1 LVVGCVL
8 LSSMCPTPIALA
20 QTGWWKTYGG
30 PYNDNGTSGQQTTDG
45 GYIVAGWTE
54 GFGPGSYSVYLIKT
68 NTSGDTLWTR
78 TCGGPQDDVGFSVQ
92 QTADGY
98 IIAGW
103 TRSFGAENKDVC
115 LIKTDAS
122 GDTTWTRTYG
132 GPGDDG
138 GYSVQQTSDGGF
150 VIAGYTYSFGAGSS
164 GAYLVKT
171 NSTGDTLWTRTYG
184 GTRDDVGYSAQQ
196 TTDGGYVIAGRTQS
210 VGAGNEDVYLIKTN
224 TSGDTL
230 WTRTY
235 GGTDYDGGRSVQ
247 QTADGGYIITGYTHS
262 SGAGSGDVYLI
273 KTNASGDT
281 LWTRAYGGTGVE
293 WGYDVQQTTDGG
305 YIIVG
310 CTQSFGAGI
319 DDVYLIK
326 TNASGDPVWARTYG
340 GADDDVGNSVQ
351 QATDGGYVIAGY
363 TGPFGPGNQDVYLI
377 RTNASGDTLWTKTYG
392 GLDSDE
398 GYSVRQTTDGGYVVA
413 GYAKSFGAGNA
424 DVYLIKSDANGNV
437 VGIEEPWTRNAANP
451 TRLLVQPNPFASF
464 ARVPGHEADVFALL
478 DVTGRQVATCRGD
491 RVGEGLRPGVY
502 FLSPIGSRTDK
513 AVTATTIKAAF

>member
-1 LVVGCVL
+1 MSAMRTRILVVGCVL

-281 LWTRAYGGTGVE
+281 LWTRTYGGPSPDV
-293 WGYDVQQTTDGG
+293 GYSAQQTSDSG
-305 YIIVG
+305 YIITG
-310 CTQSFGAGI
+310 YTYSFGTHYG
-319 DDVYLIK
+319 DVYLIK
-326 TNASGDPVWARTYG
+326 T
-340 GADDDVGNSVQ
+340 
-351 QATDGGYVIAGY
+351 
-363 TGPFGPGNQDVYLI
+363 
-377 RTNASGDTLWTKTYG
+377 
-392 GLDSDE
+392 
-398 GYSVRQTTDGGYVVA
+398 
-413 GYAKSFGAGNA
+413 
-424 DVYLIKSDANGNV
+424 DANGNV
-437 VGIEEPWTRNAANP
+437 GIEEPLTWHPANP
-451 TRLLVQPNPFASF
+451 ARLLVRPNPFTSF
-464 ARVPGHEADVFALL
+464 ARVPGHETELFALS
-478 DVTGRQVATCRGD
+478 DVTGRQVAICKGD
-491 RVGEGLRPGVY
+491 RVGEELRPGIY
-502 FLSPIGSRTDK
+502 FLSPVGFKTGR
-513 AVTATTIKAAF
+513 ATTAAIIKAAF